1 MHSAQSLTHHSSAP
15 TYKAHELAPPRR
27 FRFMTMQVV
36 PGKFTAKLPSVSSDY
51 PDAQT
56 AKLAQS
62 HSAYIRRKVKSMQD
76 FRQAL
81 APIARST
88 FENILDNCGT
98 ALGRMKDRTVKLINV
113 VCRYTGL
120 NFLINGLN
128 ERLYSR
134 ADVIR
139 AQSYARSQPQ
149 VQYVLRKTLSRRG
162 TQLPVQPTTTAY
174 IKCSGHSDYDL
185 DSVDSMSARDAAA
198 RIALVHREKMLRN
211 IERIEAERAVRDH
224 ELRVNIFNKRN
235 ARKALA
241 AAYNNAAAASP
252 GSLINLP
259 GAAAFSFK
267 PQPVTPE
274 ISRAKANM
282 DAIMAKRA
290 KVQHRKNRQNA
301 AIRRARREAAE
312 AATAQDQQRPCCFTV
327 SPLSIDSASTY

>member
-1 MHSAQSLTHHSSAP
+1 MHSAHSLMPHNSVP

-27 FRFMTMQVV
+27 FRFMTMQAV
-36 PGKFTAKLPSVSSDY
+36 PGKYTAKLPSVSTDY

-62 HSAYIRRKVKSMQD
+62 HLAYIRRKVNSMQD
-76 FRQAL
+76 FRKAL

-88 FENILDNCGT
+88 VENILDNFAT
-98 ALGRMKDRTVKLINV
+98 ALGRMRDRTVKLINV
-113 VCRYTGL
+113 VRRYTGL
-120 NFLINGLN
+120 ELLINGLN
-128 ERLYSR
+128 ERFYPK

-139 AQSYARSQPQ
+139 AQSYARSQPE
-149 VQYVLRKTLSRRG
+149 VQYVLRKALSRRG

-185 DSVDSMSARDAAA
+185 GSVDSMSARDAAA
-198 RIALVHREKMLRN
+198 RVGVIRREEMLRN
-211 IERIEAERAVRDH
+211 IERTEAQRAVRDH
-224 ELRVNIFNKRN
+224 ELRVNIFNNRN

-274 ISRAKANM
+274 ISRAKADM
-282 DAIMAKRA
+282 DGIMAKRA
-290 KVQHRKNRQNA
+290 EAQHRKNKRNA
-301 AIRRARREAAE
+301 AKREARREAAE
-312 AATAQDQQRPCCFTV
+312 AARLHKTNNGCAVLQ
-327 SPLSIDSASTY
+327 